1 MDSENLSSNL
11 DPSEAEASRTPG
23 VDRAADRAVDR
34 AIAAI
39 PVGELEAEVQ
49 GRSREA
55 YLRGRDAF
63 ERGRYRDAIAQFEQ
77 ARQGVMPNSPLG
89 GEIQV
94 WTVMTREALGDRE
107 VALEQCRTLCKHPQ
121 LDTRKQAKRLLVILE
136 APQLARRPEWLTAIP
151 DLSKLEDGS
160 GDHFAASKIPS
171 PKPKPKPPENPWLN
185 PPPPPADAVTFDG
198 RGLWLA
204 LAIAIALMGIWATVG

>member
-63 ERGRYRDAIAQFEQ
+63 ERGRYRDAIAQFDQ
-77 ARQGVMPNSPLG
+77 ARRGVMPNSPLG

-107 VALEQCRTLCKHPQ
+107 VALEQCRALCKHPQ

-160 GDHFAASKIPS
+160 GDRFAASKIP
-171 PKPKPKPPENPWLN
+171 PPKPKPPENPWLN

-204 LAIAIALMGIWATVG
+204 LAIAIALMGIWAAVG

>member
-11 DPSEAEASRTPG
+11 DPSEAEAPQPQG
-23 VDRAADRAVDR
+23 VDRASDRVVDR
-34 AIAAI
+34 AMAAI

-49 GRSREA
+49 GRSRET

-63 ERGRYRDAIAQFEQ
+63 ERGRYRDAIAQFDQ
-77 ARQGVMPNSPLG
+77 ARRGVMPNSPLG

-107 VALEQCRTLCKHPQ
+107 VALEQCRALCSHPQ

-151 DLSKLEDGS
+151 DLSQLEDGA
-160 GDHFAASKIPS
+160 GDRFAASKIP
-171 PKPKPKPPENPWLN
+171 PPKPKPPENPWLN
-185 PPPPPADAVTFDG
+185 PPSPPPDAVTFDG

-204 LAIAIALMGIWATVG
+204 LAIAIALMGIWAAVG